1 MSSNS
6 SCCNNGGNKKDL
18 HHNQGCDGTQSQ
30 DNKHIEQQTHSNQ
43 SDHTHDHS
51 HDHAH
56 DRTHDHTHD
65 HAHDHTHDHAHDHHH
80 DHTHTHDHHHDDSC
94 CGSSLGDT
102 VNRTITLEGMHCADC
117 AVKLEKSVSRLEGVK
132 QVSVNFATAKMS
144 LAYVEP
150 IVNIEVITKQINNL
164 GYGIQ
169 QNSQENQTSVFRID
183 GMDCADCAQKL
194 EKRVGSLSEVNQ
206 VIVNY
211 GAAKMTVEHN
221 GTANQSI
228 IQTVKQA
235 GYTAMLD
242 TGNVTQVTAESSFW
256 RRNNKVLPTFL
267 SGLILALAWVISLGD
282 FVGEIL
288 PTVLYAVAIIVGG
301 FRIAKT
307 GFYGLKSRIIGMDL
321 LMTVAAVGAALIGQ
335 WEEGAA
341 VVFLFSL
348 GETLE
353 AYTMDRTRK
362 SIRGLMDLSPKEAL
376 VRRDGH
382 ESMMAIEDI
391 QIGDTVIIKPGEK
404 IAMDGT
410 IISGAS
416 TINQAPITGESIPV
430 EKALGDEVFAGTINQ
445 QGAIEVEVTRL
456 SKDNTLSRII
466 NMVEDAQAQKAP
478 SQRFVD
484 VFSKYYTPAVLIIAV
499 GIAIIPPV
507 FFAQPFQTW
516 IYRSLMMLVVSC
528 PCALVISTPVS
539 IVSAIGN
546 AARNGILIK
555 GGAYL
560 ERLGA
565 VSVIAFDK
573 TGTLTAGM
581 PQVTVIIALD
591 GRKEDD
597 VLSIAAGIESS
608 SEHPVAEAIVR
619 LAKQKGTRI
628 QEISSFTS
636 VTGRG
641 VKATVQGVEYFIGSP
656 KWFTNDLNISLDGIK
671 ARVQRLEQQ
680 GQTVMILGTREQVIA
695 IFAVADEVRPNSKS
709 TLEQLKSIGIK
720 KTIMLTGDNRG
731 TAEAVASKLGGIE
744 YYAELL
750 PQDKVSSVKKLMTD
764 YGHVAMIGDG
774 VNDAPALA
782 TATVGIAMGA
792 AGTDTALETADVALM
807 ADDLS
812 KLPYAISLSR
822 RALNIIKQN
831 IAFSL
836 LVKVVFLAMIFLGT
850 STLWMAVLADT
861 GSSLI
866 VIANGMRLLKKN

>member
-1 MSSNS
+1 M
-6 SCCNNGGNKKDL
+6 
-18 HHNQGCDGTQSQ
+18 
-30 DNKHIEQQTHSNQ
+30 
-43 SDHTHDHS
+43 
-51 HDHAH
+51 
-56 DRTHDHTHD
+56 
-65 HAHDHTHDHAHDHHH
+65 
-80 DHTHTHDHHHDDSC
+80 
-94 CGSSLGDT
+94 
-102 VNRTITLEGMHCADC
+102 NRTITLEGMHCADC
-117 AVKLEKSVSRLEGVK
+117 AVKLERSVSRLEGVN

-144 LAYVEP
+144 LAYTEP
-150 IVNIEVITKQINNL
+150 IVNFEIIKKQINNL

-169 QNSQENQTSVFRID
+169 QQSSENRVSVFRID

-194 EKRVGSLSEVNQ
+194 EKRVGSLTAVNQ
-206 VIVNY
+206 VTVNY
-211 GAAKMTVEHN
+211 GAAKMTVDHN
-221 GTANQSI
+221 GTADQSI
-228 IQTVKQA
+228 LQTVKQA
-235 GYTAMLD
+235 GYTATLD
-242 TGNVTQVTAESSFW
+242 TGNITRSTAEASFW

-267 SGLILALAWVISLGD
+267 SGLLFALAWVLTVGD
-282 FVGEIL
+282 LVNQVFSTI
-288 PTVLYAVAIIVGG
+288 LYAAAIVVGG
-301 FRIAKT
+301 FRIART

-362 SIRGLMDLSPKEAL
+362 SIRGLMEFSPKEAL
-376 VRRDGH
+376 VRRDGR
-382 ESMMAIEDI
+382 ESMIAIEDI

-404 IAMDGT
+404 IAMDGV
-410 IISGAS
+410 ILKGHS

-430 EKALGDEVFAGTINQ
+430 EKSRGDEVFAGTINQ
-445 QGAIEVEVTRL
+445 QGALEVEVTKL

-466 NMVEDAQAQKAP
+466 SMVEDAQAQKAP

-499 GIAIIPPV
+499 GLAIIPPV
-507 FFAQPFQTW
+507 FFGQPFQMW

-555 GGAYL
+555 GGAHL

-565 VSVIAFDK
+565 VSVVAFDK

-581 PQVTVIIALD
+581 PQVTVVIALD
-591 GRKEDD
+591 GRKEEE

-619 LAKQKGTRI
+619 FAEQKGIRLK
-628 QEISSFTS
+628 EISSFSS
-636 VTGRG
+636 VTGQG
-641 VKATVQGVEYFIGSP
+641 VKATIQGEEYFIGSP
-656 KWFTNDLNISLDGIK
+656 KWFIHDLNVSLEEIK
-671 ARVQRLEQQ
+671 AKIQELEQQ
-680 GQTVMILGTREQVIA
+680 AQTVMVMGTSEQVIA
-695 IFAVADEVRPNSKS
+695 IFAVADEVRANSKS
-709 TLEQLKSIGIK
+709 TLEQLKRIGIK
-720 KTIMLTGDNRG
+720 KTVMLTGDNRG
-731 TAEAVASKLGGIE
+731 TAQAVAAKLGDIE

-750 PQDKVSSVKKLMTD
+750 PQDKVASMKKLMAE

-822 RALNIIKQN
+822 RALKIIKQN

-836 LVKVVFLAMIFLGT
+836 LVKVVFLVMIFMGT

-866 VIANGMRLLKKN
+866 VIANGMRLLRKKSD

>member
-1 MSSNS
+1 M
-6 SCCNNGGNKKDL
+6 
-18 HHNQGCDGTQSQ
+18 
-30 DNKHIEQQTHSNQ
+30 
-43 SDHTHDHS
+43 
-51 HDHAH
+51 
-56 DRTHDHTHD
+56 
-65 HAHDHTHDHAHDHHH
+65 
-80 DHTHTHDHHHDDSC
+80 
-94 CGSSLGDT
+94 
-102 VNRTITLEGMHCADC
+102 
-117 AVKLEKSVSRLEGVK
+117 
-132 QVSVNFATAKMS
+132 
-144 LAYVEP
+144 
-150 IVNIEVITKQINNL
+150 ITKQINNL
-164 GYGIQ
+164 GYRIQ
-169 QNSQENQTSVFRID
+169 QQSLSNQTSVYRID

-194 EKRVGSLSEVNQ
+194 EKRVGSLPEVNQ
-206 VIVNY
+206 VTVNY

-221 GTANQSI
+221 GTAFQSI
-228 IQTVKQA
+228 VQTVQQA

-242 TGNVTQVTAESSFW
+242 TGGARPTDELSFW

-267 SGLILALAWVISLGD
+267 SGLLFAIAWGLSLGA
-282 FVGEIL
+282 FVEEIYS
-288 PTVLYAVAIIVGG
+288 TVIYAAAIVIGG
-301 FRIAKT
+301 FRIART
-307 GFYGLKSRIIGMDL
+307 GFYGLKSRTIGMDL

-353 AYTMDRTRK
+353 AFTMDRTRK
-362 SIRGLMDLSPKEAL
+362 SIRGLMDLSPIEAL

-382 ESMMAIEDI
+382 ESIMAIEDI
-391 QIGDTVIIKPGEK
+391 RIGDTVIVKPGEK
-404 IAMDGT
+404 IAVDGV
-410 IISGAS
+410 IISGTS
-416 TINQAPITGESIPV
+416 SINQAPITGESIPV
-430 EKALGDEVFAGTINQ
+430 EKAVGDEVFAGTINQ
-445 QGAIEVEVTRL
+445 QGAIEVQVTKL

-466 NMVEDAQAQKAP
+466 TMVEDAQAQKAP

-484 VFSKYYTPAVLIIAV
+484 IFSKYYTPAVLIIAV

-507 FFAQPFQTW
+507 FFAQPFQMW

-555 GGAYL
+555 GGAHL

-565 VSVIAFDK
+565 VSVVAFDK

-591 GRKEDD
+591 GRTEDD
-597 VLSIAAGIESS
+597 VLSLAAGIESS

-619 LAKQKGTRI
+619 LAEQKGIRMKG
-628 QEISSFTS
+628 ISSFTS

-641 VKATVQGVEYFIGSP
+641 VKATLEGEEYFIGSP
-656 KWFTNDLNISLDGIK
+656 KWFANELNVSMDGVNERINH
-671 ARVQRLEQQ
+671 LEQQ
-680 GQTVMILGTREQVIA
+680 GQTVMMMGTNEKLIA

-709 TLEQLKSIGIK
+709 TLEQLKKIGIK
-720 KTIMLTGDNRG
+720 KTVMLTGDNRG
-731 TAEAVASKLGGIE
+731 TAQAVAAKLGGIE

-750 PQDKVSSVKKLMTD
+750 PQDKVSSVKELMTN
-764 YGHVAMIGDG
+764 YGHVAMLGDG

-812 KLPYAISLSR
+812 KLPYAIRLSR
-822 RALNIIKQN
+822 RALKIIKQN

-836 LVKVVFLAMIFLGT
+836 LVKVVFLVMIFLGT

-866 VIANGMRLLKKN
+866 VIANGMRLLQKNKRLS